1 MPITPYYESDVD
13 GNITSPV
20 GLPTPSEVRTRWCY
34 GLPLTNELGI
44 PMDDE
49 DLLAFLEGAI
59 ATVERRLGIFLKPM
73 KIVSDGE
80 RRGLVEGT
88 DFDREEPPYDYD
100 AKAWV
105 SNGFLQLKERPLI
118 SLNEFK
124 LVLPNNQV
132 IMDFMERPEWVKL
145 NKSAGQLRIVP
156 YAGDPS
162 LFNMAGGTLAGYPF
176 IAGAMSGSIPQML
189 YVSYTAGY
197 GVDKL
202 PKDIRNAVAKYA
214 TIDVLGIA
222 GDAVL
227 AGVAS
232 LSTAI
237 DGLSESFSTT
247 ASATN
252 ATYGAHILQY
262 QKEVDALF
270 DDKKGGGLRTS
281 ERGITMTGL

>member
-1 MPITPYYESDVD
+1 
-13 GNITSPV
+13 
-20 GLPTPSEVRTRWCY
+20 
-34 GLPLTNELGI
+34 
-44 PMDDE
+44 
-49 DLLAFLEGAI
+49 
-59 ATVERRLGIFLKPM
+59 
-73 KIVSDGE
+73 
-80 RRGLVEGT
+80 
-88 DFDREEPPYDYD
+88 
-100 AKAWV
+100 
-105 SNGFLQLKERPLI
+105 
-118 SLNEFK
+118 
-124 LVLPNNQV
+124 
-132 IMDFMERPEWVKL
+132 VKL